1 MGLALEQPWVLL
13 LLPLMFLPFWAR
25 SEQTLSYSTLD
36 LLPRDALS
44 ELVWVLVRLAVA
56 LAIAALVL
64 GLGGL
69 HKVADSVERIGR
81 GAHIVL
87 LLDRSLS
94 MEQPFTSTESTHTL
108 PTLGFRSKG
117 QMARTLMAEFA
128 ARRSRDLYGVV
139 VFSTNPIPVLPLTG
153 KQSVVQAAIAAG
165 NVGRGLSQTDVGA
178 GIEKALAY
186 FEDRPYAGSRI
197 ILLVSDGAAR
207 IDVGGRLR
215 IRNLMKKHRAAL
227 YWIFL
232 RSTNSPGLDAQPGER
247 LTLEQELHTF
257 FQNMS
262 APYRAYMAENPAD
275 LERAIEDVGRLQNL
289 PIRYREESP
298 RRDFSALCFALAA
311 VLLTLVALSQGLE
324 ISRWD

>member
-1 MGLALEQPWVLL
+1 MGLALEHPWALL
-13 LLPLMFLPFWAR
+13 LLLLTILPFLAR
-25 SEQTLSYSTLD
+25 SEQTVSYSTLD
-36 LLPRDALS
+36 VLPRDSLS
-44 ELVWVLVRLAVA
+44 ELVWVLIRLAAA
-56 LAIAALVL
+56 LAIGALAL

-94 MEQPFTSTESTHTL
+94 MEQPFTSTQSTHPLATM
-108 PTLGFRSKG
+108 GFKSKG
-117 QMARTLMAEFA
+117 QMARALMAEFA

-207 IDVGGRLR
+207 IDFGSRLR
-215 IRNLMKKHRAAL
+215 IRNLMKDHRAAL

-232 RSTNSPGLDAQPGER
+232 RGTNSPGLLVQSGER
-247 LTLEQELHTF
+247 LTLEQELHEF
-257 FQNMS
+257 FDDMG

-275 LERAIEDVGRLQNL
+275 LEQAIKDVGRLQSL
-289 PIRYREESP
+289 PIRYREEFP
-298 RRDFSALCFALAA
+298 RQDFSGLCFALAA
-311 VLLTLVALSQGLE
+311 VLLILVALSQRLE